1 MRRRKR
7 RILAAGM
14 VVVITCSSYG
24 SVPRVYANS
33 NFYQIREIESL
44 SEQVLYQKVPYG
56 TRYQDLEMPDSID
69 VFVSGGGQNEDVPD
83 AGSDEN
89 VAAFA
94 NRTNDDAVLE
104 KMDSEEKG
112 EKEDTEEKGA
122 GEDGKDKSEGGED
135 LEKAESG
142 SGEQGDSG
150 KDGNSA
156 GNGDSQDE
164 NANPGNDE
172 SDGEGENP
180 DSGENGTDEKGEN
193 SDSGENGTDEK
204 GGNADSGKKESDEK
218 DDSGSSGG
226 NADLNEDGGS
236 SNGKTD
242 EPKEDVKTDEKTEEE
257 IDEKE
262 GFWRKVKVH
271 WVLDA
276 EESQASRYDGENP
289 GIYLFRAELKSSNYE
304 VDEDELPVIQITV
317 LEEEQA
323 KTMLEFAPLEE
334 SIADQIL
341 PLGSKESDIQFP
353 ETLTARETTGEET
366 TERTL
371 AGITWKLDAENSD
384 YSEFQG
390 GLAPED
396 YFDRFDEDGE
406 PEETEEKTWEGYD
419 KANEEYNGAI
429 YTYVPV
435 IAESEEIPEDT
446 DLPEIHVQVGDA
458 GIALYSGGIEGQGTE
473 ENPWQVKDEKDW
485 ETITTSRLYCNSGNL
500 QGCIRLEGKID
511 FSKIKEE
518 SRKIALKLNGKT
530 FDGNGYP
537 IENLTKPL
545 FSVAKGTVKNL
556 VLPDVE
562 IDGNGNQ
569 GAIAQTVGNKATIEK
584 CYISGSITAT
594 GNNNIGAGGLIG
606 AVQTTNGA
614 PLTIENCVVNANIT
628 GKGSSLAGGLIGSVS
643 QNDVVTIK
651 KCIAMGSVSTVEDKG
666 SGGLVGG
673 PGRSVTIKNSA
684 ALQEEV
690 STKSSKY
697 FVDRIFGY
705 DGDYTV
711 HVVGE
716 HNFAYQDM
724 KVKYGNKLLD
734 KPKDELENY
743 GVSVSK
749 TDLLTTDFWEN
760 KIGWGSDTE
769 NWRFDNNQLPTLKMK
784 RRNDNGIKEVN
795 IFSGTDI
802 PEYLEATETKTGSVK
817 SGKTGIAGAEITFKK
832 ERSEK
837 KATTNSD
844 GNFTIDLAA
853 GTYTV
858 TIKKS
863 GYLTWTD
870 SVTISD
876 ADPAALNFTLN
887 ANPVS
892 MPAGQTVTGT
902 FQTTDANSATADGE
916 IALKYAGTGSLQ
928 LDDFILS
935 SEEDGTAYS
944 EVTLLEVNTGNGTGS
959 IKIQFAKSLNLGSTN
974 EKQLYV
980 HYKGSLIGSI
990 TLKKEVNLVRLETP
1004 ADVKWDETVKG
1015 KAVWNQVENA
1025 SGYKVQLYKNGSEQ
1039 GSEVTLGTGAT
1050 SYDFTSQ
1057 IAESGTYTFKVWAT
1071 GDSVYGDSEKETS
1084 GAYVFSEQTL
1094 ADVKT
1099 AAEEALRAM
1108 TVTNETTAGEIL
1120 QVVQNVITNK
1130 KILATWSKP
1139 SPDFQKKRATDGTEP
1154 GVNGSITGTI
1164 FLSYKSRNDT
1174 LETITVD
1181 LSIAAKYAIT
1191 FASGHDDSQ
1200 GDVPKLENVAAGTE
1214 ITLPKNTFKVYGMN
1228 FEGWNDGTTTYASGT
1243 SYIMP
1248 GKNVTF
1254 KAVWNLDKW
1263 NGVTA
1268 TKPEWQDGYYL
1279 ISTGAELAYFR
1290 DTSLSNWKAKLMCD
1304 IDLDNHNFMSI
1315 NNAGAE
1321 FDGCGHTIRGL
1332 HAVSSGAYTGLFK
1345 KTSTTNCTIKNL
1357 TIEDAVIENTST
1369 SSDCEAGIL
1378 MGYAGDSITVENCY
1392 VSGEIVGKNTVRY
1405 AGGLI
1410 GDVHNSGNVSI
1421 RSCYANPQI
1430 IGLTS
1435 NGFAGGLVGWT
1446 GGTTTIE
1453 NSYAVVD
1460 MDVDGG
1466 YDIGG
1471 LVGCGSDSKV
1481 TISHSYAAGEALTKN
1496 PTGAA
1501 VAGISNN
1508 GSISSCV
1515 SIFPEMRSLNR
1526 IGGKTGTYQG
1536 NYGFAGT
1543 VARKPDGTILTPA
1556 ADAIGAD
1563 KPYGADASAAQ
1574 LESKTFYEGLG
1585 WDFESVWTMGT
1596 SNGYAFPILKNQTLF
1611 PSLHLDL
1618 TPSVRSITL
1627 DKTSAKIYPKGS
1639 VQLTATVNAVNGA
1652 SRAVTWTSS
1661 KPQEVAV
1668 EDGLVVASEDAEGT
1682 YMITVASEDN
1692 PAVYDNCEVTV
1703 DTEMHKV
1710 VVERNSGN
1718 SPDAEATAYGSL
1730 KDAVSGDNPIDIQGD
1745 PKGTF
1750 TFSQKAGNE
1759 IYLAFKN
1766 LAQSDKVSTVL
1777 FTDEN
1782 GTCVNAKLCNLNPTV
1797 YCFTMPCSDTS
1808 VKVTYAENLN
1818 AYQYTWFVGQEWSTT
1833 GKDTVTYETTE
1844 WRANNIGSLKVTGI
1858 INGKKFKGFNI
1869 KSMSRY
1875 QQEPIEPHQVE
1886 SSSALNANG
1895 DYCIKD
1901 DDETGLPT
1909 LYIYLEGPGMVTVDI
1924 EVEDD
1929 ENAEYTLT
1937 QKPGNKSYY
1946 TLNKDK
1952 ANAGETITATLTQ
1965 AGVNQM
1971 KTTPNQNAIFTYSGG
1986 FHILLFAP
1994 KFTESDGVWTAS
2006 FKMPKTDIETDVIFG
2021 EKQKVVLSGDDREA
2035 DYDGTPKSV
2044 NEWIRAEAGGTNI
2057 SEVLQ
2062 DKYEVQYEGVGE
2074 TTYSKTTPPTNAGT
2088 YSCTVK
2094 IPESNVSYTAAPVT
2108 VRLTIKKSTPKT
2120 PKAPLAAARTE
2131 DSVRLEAPSVFA
2143 DGTAILAGYHLEYCV
2158 EQGEWQDSPVF
2169 DGLTPGTP
2177 YHFYVRI
2184 KADENTEASA
2194 ASEAVTIR
2202 TKTAVASETSVSYD
2216 YKAETIQFAE
2226 TAYEMNTDPA
2236 FGASTSLSA
2245 GGSITALIGKTVY
2258 IRVKATAEDPAGPVV
2273 AVTVPVRPQAPASAE
2288 AEQITSDS
2296 IALKDEG
2303 SAYEY
2308 RLGEQGSWQSA
2319 PYFGGL
2325 SADTE
2330 YRIYRRLA
2338 ATDTAFASETSEVLV
2353 LRTLEAGKTDPANPN
2368 PSTPGN
2374 PQGTTTSSRDR
2385 STSTWVKESAGW
2397 RYRLSNGTYLSGSL
2411 VLDPATGRQV
2421 EQVVWKQLRGAWWAF
2436 GADGYIRTGWVYDYS
2451 AGKWY
2456 YVDENTGMRTGWYLD
2471 PQDSRW
2477 YYLDPATGE
2486 MLTEWQLIPDLGYV
2500 YLNPYAP
2507 QPTWTYDEEL
2517 KTWVYMEG
2525 AGRPYGSLY
2534 MAEWTPDGYY
2544 VNADGVWEPVR

>member
-1 MRRRKR
+1 
-7 RILAAGM
+7 
-14 VVVITCSSYG
+14 
-24 SVPRVYANS
+24 
-33 NFYQIREIESL
+33 
-44 SEQVLYQKVPYG
+44 
-56 TRYQDLEMPDSID
+56 MP
-69 VFVSGGGQNEDVPD
+69 G

-94 NRTNDDAVLE
+94 NRTNDDAMLE

-112 EKEDTEEKGA
+112 EKEDTEGKDAE
-122 GEDGKDKSEGGED
+122 EDGKDKSEGGED

-164 NANPGNDE
+164 NANPGNGE
-172 SDGEGENP
+172 SDG
-180 DSGENGTDEKGEN
+180 KGED
-193 SDSGENGTDEK
+193 SDPGENGTDEK
-204 GGNADSGKKESDEK
+204 GGNSDSGKNESDEK
-218 DDSGSSGG
+218 DDSGKTDSGSSGG

-262 GFWRKVKVH
+262 GFWRKVKVR

-317 LEEEQA
+317 LEKEQA
-323 KTMLEFAPLEE
+323 KTTLEFAPLEE
-334 SIADQIL
+334 SITDQIL

-353 ETLTARETTGEET
+353 ETLTVRETTGEET

-371 AGITWKLDAENSD
+371 PGITWKLDAENSD

-419 KANEEYNGAI
+419 KANEEYNGTI

-435 IAESEEIPEDT
+435 IPESEEIPEDT

-458 GIALYSGGIEGQGTE
+458 GIALYSGRIEGQGKE
-473 ENPWQVKDEKDW
+473 ENPWQVKDEEDW
-485 ETITTSRLYCNSGNL
+485 ETITTSPRYCKSGNL

-518 SRKIALKLNGKT
+518 SRKISLKLNGKT

-545 FSVAKGTVKNL
+545 FSVANGTVKNL
-556 VLPDVE
+556 ILPDVE

-569 GAIAQTVGNKATIEK
+569 GAIAQTVGDKATIEN
-584 CYISGSITAT
+584 CYISGSIKAT
-594 GNNNIGAGGLIG
+594 GSNNGAAGGLIG
-606 AVQTTNGA
+606 AAQNAQGA
-614 PLTIENCVVNANIT
+614 LLTIENCVVNANIT
-628 GKGSSLAGGLIGSVS
+628 SEGKFLAGGLIGSV
-643 QNDVVTIK
+643 NNNNAVTIE
-651 KCIAMGSVSTVEDKG
+651 KCIAMGTVSNEKG
-666 SGGLVGG
+666 QGAGGLVGG
-673 PGRSVTIKNSA
+673 SGRKVTIKNSA

-690 STKSSKY
+690 STKGSKY
-697 FVDRIFGY
+697 YVDRIFGY
-705 DGDYTV
+705 ADYDNV
-711 HVVGE
+711 YVVGKQ
-716 HNFAYQDM
+716 NFAYQDM
-724 KVKYGNKLLD
+724 RVKCDGKLLD
-734 KPKDELENY
+734 KDNDKNKDWPKLHRGER
-743 GVSVSK
+743 VSK
-749 TDLLTTDFWEN
+749 TDLLTTDFWKN

-769 NWRFDNNQLPTLKMK
+769 NWEFVDKQLPTLKMK
-784 RRNDNGIKEVN
+784 RSNDNGNEEEVN

-817 SGKTGIAGAEITFKK
+817 SGGTGIEGAEISFKK
-832 ERSEK
+832 GSSEK
-837 KATTNSD
+837 KATTGPD
-844 GNFTIDLAA
+844 GTFSIELAD

-858 TIKKS
+858 TIKKT

-876 ADPAALNFTLN
+876 ANSGALNFTLK

-892 MPAGQTVTGT
+892 MLEGQTVTGT
-902 FQTTDANSATADGE
+902 FQTTDAETVTADGK
-916 IALKYAGTGSLQ
+916 IALTYTGNENLKAE
-928 LDDFILS
+928 DFKLS
-935 SEEDGTAYS
+935 SEKDGTAYDRITILGVDNR
-944 EVTLLEVNTGNGTGS
+944 ENGWGIT
-959 IKIQFAKSLNLGSTN
+959 IQFAKSLDLGSAN

-990 TLKKEVNLVRLETP
+990 TLKKQVNLVKLAMPVNVR
-1004 ADVKWDETVKG
+1004 WDETVKG
-1015 KAVWNQVENA
+1015 KAVWSPVENA
-1025 SGYKVQLYKNGSEQ
+1025 SGYKVQLYKDGLAL
-1039 GSEVTLGTGAT
+1039 GDEVTLGANAA
-1050 SYDFTSQ
+1050 SHDFTSQ

-1071 GDSVYGDSEKETS
+1071 GNSVYGDSEKATS
-1084 GAYVFSEQTL
+1084 EEYVFSEQTL
-1094 ADVKT
+1094 ADVKK
-1099 AAEEALRAM
+1099 AAQAALQAM
-1108 TVTNETTAGEIL
+1108 TVTNETTTAEIL
-1120 QVVQNVITNK
+1120 QVVRNVITNK

-1139 SPDFQKKRATDGTEP
+1139 SDFQKKQATDETEP

-1164 FLSYKSRNDT
+1164 FLGYKSRNDT
-1174 LETITVD
+1174 LETIKVD
-1181 LSIAAKYAIT
+1181 LSIAAKYKIT
-1191 FASGHDDSQ
+1191 FTSGRKDSQ
-1200 GDVPKLENVAAGTE
+1200 GNAPTLENAAAGTV
-1214 ITLPKNTFKVYGMN
+1214 ITLPDNKFKVYGMN
-1228 FEGWNDGTTTYASGT
+1228 FEGWSDGTTTYASGA

-1248 GKNVTF
+1248 GKNVAF

-1263 NGVTA
+1263 DGVTA
-1268 TKPEWQDGYYL
+1268 TEPECQGGYYL

-1290 DTSLSNWKAKLMCD
+1290 DTPLSNWKAKLMCD

-1410 GDVHNSGNVSI
+1410 GDVHSSGNVSI

-1430 IGLTS
+1430 IGITS
-1435 NGFAGGLVGWT
+1435 NGFVGGLVGWT

-1460 MDVDGG
+1460 MDVDRG

-1481 TISHSYAAGEALTKN
+1481 KISHSYAAGEALTKS

-1526 IGGKTGTYQG
+1526 IGGTSGKYTN

-1543 VARKPDGTILTPA
+1543 VARKSDGTILTPA
-1556 ADAIGAD
+1556 PDTIGAD
-1563 KPYGADASAAQ
+1563 KLYGADATAAE
-1574 LESKTFYEGLG
+1574 LKDPEFYKGLG
-1585 WDFESVWTMGT
+1585 WDFGSVWTMGT
-1596 SNGYAFPILKNQTLF
+1596 SNGYAFPVLKNQTLL

-1639 VQLTATVNAVNGA
+1639 VQLTATVDAVNGA
-1652 SRAVTWTSS
+1652 SRAVTWTSNN
-1661 KPQEVAV
+1661 PQKVAV
-1668 EDGLVVASEDAEGT
+1668 KDGLVVASEDAEGIYT
-1682 YMITVASEDN
+1682 ITAASVDD
-1692 PAVYDNCEVTV
+1692 PVVCDVCYVTV
-1703 DTEMHKV
+1703 DTERHKV

-1718 SPDAEATAYGSL
+1718 SPDAEATAYASL
-1730 KDAVSGDNPIDIQGD
+1730 EDAVNGTNPIDIQEGD
-1745 PKGTF
+1745 SKGTF
-1750 TFSQKAGNE
+1750 TFLRKAGNE

-1766 LAQSDKVSTVL
+1766 LEQSDKVSTVL

-1808 VKVTYAENLN
+1808 VKVTYAENMN

-1833 GKDTVTYETTE
+1833 GKDTVAYETTE

-1875 QQEPIEPHQVE
+1875 QQGVIKPHQVE

-1901 DDETGLPT
+1901 DDETGLPI
-1909 LYIYLEGPGMVTVDI
+1909 LYIYLEGPGMVSVDI

-1946 TLNKDK
+1946 TLNMDK
-1952 ANAGETITATLTQ
+1952 AKAGKTITATLTPE
-1965 AGVNQM
+1965 GVDQM
-1971 KTTPNQNAIFTYSGG
+1971 KKTPNQNAIFTCSGG
-1986 FHILLFAP
+1986 LHILLFAP
-1994 KFTESDGVWTAS
+1994 KFTESNGEWTAS
-2006 FKMPKTDIETDVIFG
+2006 FEMPKTNIETDVIFG

-2062 DKYEVQYEGVGE
+2062 DEYEVQYEGVGE

-2088 YSCTVK
+2088 YSCIVK

-2131 DSVRLEAPSVFA
+2131 DSVTLEASSVFA
-2143 DGTAILAGYHLEYCV
+2143 DGTAIPAGYHLEYCA

-2202 TKTAVASETSVSYD
+2202 TKTAVASEASVSYD

-2245 GGSITALIGKTVY
+2245 GGSIAALIGKTVY

-2353 LRTLEAGKTDPANPN
+2353 LRTLEAGKTDPVNPN
-2368 PSTPGN
+2368 PDN
-2374 PQGTTTSSRDR
+2374 PQGTATSGRDR

-2397 RYRLSNGTYLSGSL
+2397 RYRLSNGTYLSGSS

-2471 PQDSRW
+2471 PQDGRW

-2544 VNADGVWEPVR
+2544 VNADGVWEPAR

>member
-24 SVPRVYANS
+24 SVPRVYANT

-69 VFVSGGGQNEDVPD
+69 VFVSGGGQTEDVPD

-104 KMDSEEKG
+104 KTDSEENG
-112 EKEDTEEKGA
+112 EKEDTEGKDTEGKDA
-122 GEDGKDKSEGGED
+122 GENSKDKSEGGEG

-156 GNGDSQDE
+156 ENGDSQDE
-164 NANPGNDE
+164 NANPGN
-172 SDGEGENP
+172 G
-180 DSGENGTDEKGEN
+180 
-193 SDSGENGTDEK
+193 
-204 GGNADSGKKESDEK
+204 ESDEK
-218 DDSGSSGG
+218 DDSGKTDSGSSGG
-226 NADLNEDGGS
+226 NADLNEEGSS

-242 EPKEDVKTDEKTEEE
+242 EPREDVKTDEKTEEE

-262 GFWRKVKVH
+262 GFWRKVKVR

-323 KTMLEFAPLEE
+323 KTTLEFAPLEE
-334 SIADQIL
+334 SITDQIL

-353 ETLTARETTGEET
+353 ETLTVRETMGEET

-371 AGITWKLDAENSD
+371 SGITWKLDAENSD

-429 YTYVPV
+429 YTYIPV
-435 IAESEEIPEDT
+435 IPESEEIPEDT
-446 DLPEIHVQVGDA
+446 ALPEIHVQVGDA
-458 GIALYSGGIEGQGTE
+458 GIALYSGRIEGQGTK
-473 ENPWQVKDEKDW
+473 ENPWQVKNEEDW
-485 ETITTSRLYCNSGNL
+485 ETITTSRPYCNSGNL

-511 FSKIKEE
+511 FNQIKKE
-518 SRKIALKLNGKT
+518 SRKISLKLNGNI

-537 IENLTKPL
+537 IENLTQPL
-545 FSVAKGTVKNL
+545 FEIANGTVKNL
-556 VLPDVE
+556 ILPDVE

-569 GAIAQTVGNKATIEK
+569 GAIAQTVGDKATIEN
-584 CYISGSITAT
+584 CYINGSITAT
-594 GNNNIGAGGLIG
+594 GINYSGAGGLIG
-606 AVQTTNGA
+606 AVQTSNGA
-614 PLTIENCVVNANIT
+614 SLTIENCVVNANIT
-628 GKGSSLAGGLIGSVS
+628 GKKTSLAGGLIGSVS
-643 QNDVVTIK
+643 KNNVVTIE
-651 KCIAMGSVSTVEDKG
+651 KCIAMGNVSTVEDTG

-673 PGRSVTIKNSA
+673 QGRTVTIKNSA
-684 ALQEEV
+684 ALQEEI

-697 FVDRIFGY
+697 CVDRIFGY
-705 DGDYTV
+705 AKDYGV
-711 HVVGE
+711 HVADGP
-716 HNFAYQDM
+716 NFAYQDM
-724 KVKYGNKLLD
+724 RVKCGETLLNKDND
-734 KPKDELENY
+734 KDLPELHRGE
-743 GVSVSK
+743 SVSK
-749 TDLLTTDFWEN
+749 TDLLTANFWEN
-760 KIGWGSDTE
+760 TIGWGDDS
-769 NWRFDNNQLPTLKMK
+769 NWVIKKGQLPTLQITGS
-784 RRNDNGIKEVN
+784 DNKERV

-802 PEYLEATETKTGSVK
+802 PDYLEATETKTGSVK
-817 SGKTGIAGAEITFKK
+817 SGETGIADAEITFKK
-832 ERSEK
+832 GSSEK
-837 KATTNSD
+837 KVATDSN
-844 GNFTIDLAA
+844 GNFSIELAN
-853 GTYTV
+853 GDYNV
-858 TIKKS
+858 TIKKT
-863 GYLTWTD
+863 GYITVRTT
-870 SVTISD
+870 VTISD
-876 ADPAALNFTLN
+876 ADPEALNFTMET
-887 ANPVS
+887 NPVS
-892 MPAGQTVTGT
+892 MPSGQTVTGT
-902 FQTTDANSATADGE
+902 FQTTDADTVTADGK
-916 IALKYAGTGSLQ
+916 ITLTYTGKEDL
-928 LDDFILS
+928 LAKDFKLS
-935 SEEDGTAYS
+935 SEEDGTAYDG
-944 EVTLLEVNTGNGTGS
+944 VTLLEVNTENGTSS
-959 IKIQFAKSLNLGSTN
+959 IKIQFAKSLALGSTN
-974 EKQLYV
+974 KIQLYV
-980 HYKGSLIGSI
+980 RYKGSSIGSI
-990 TLKKEVNLVRLETP
+990 VLKKEIKLVQLAKP
-1004 ADVKWDETVKG
+1004 ADVSWDETVKG
-1015 KAVWNQVENA
+1015 KAVWSRVTNA
-1025 SGYKVQLYKNGSEQ
+1025 SGYKVQLYKDGSAL
-1039 GSEVTLGTGAT
+1039 GNPVTLGADAAGH
-1050 SYDFTSQ
+1050 DFTAQ
-1057 IAESGTYTFKVWAT
+1057 IAEGGTYTFGVRAT
-1071 GDSVYGDSEKETS
+1071 GDGLTYGDSEEEKS
-1084 GAYVFSEQTL
+1084 GTYVFSEQTL
-1094 ADVKT
+1094 ENVKT
-1099 AAEEALRAM
+1099 EAQAALQAM
-1108 TVTNETTAGEIL
+1108 TVTNETTADEIL
-1120 QVVQNVITNK
+1120 QVVRNVITNK
-1130 KILATWSKP
+1130 KIQATWSKP
-1139 SPDFQKKRATDGTEP
+1139 SDFQKKQATDRTEP

-1174 LETITVD
+1174 LETIKVD
-1181 LSIAAKYAIT
+1181 LSIAAKYKIT
-1191 FASGHDDSQ
+1191 FTSGREDFQ
-1200 GDVPKLENVAAGTE
+1200 GNAPTLKMKNAAAGTV
-1214 ITLPKNTFKVYGMN
+1214 ITLPDNRFKVYGMN
-1228 FEGWNDGTTTYASGT
+1228 FEGWSDGTTTYASGA
-1243 SYIMP
+1243 SYTMP
-1248 GKNVTF
+1248 GKNVAF

-1268 TKPEWQDGYYL
+1268 TEPECQDGYYL

-1304 IDLDNHNFMSI
+1304 IDLDNHDFMSI

-1321 FDGCGHTIRGL
+1321 FDGCGHTIRRL

-1345 KTSTTNCTIKNL
+1345 KTSTNNCTIKNL

-1392 VSGEIVGKNTVRY
+1392 VSGKIVGKNAVRY

-1410 GDVHNSGNVSI
+1410 GCVNRYGNVSI

-1430 IGLTS
+1430 IGITS
-1435 NGFAGGLVGWT
+1435 NGFAGGLVGWI

-1460 MDVDGG
+1460 MDVDSG

-1471 LVGCGSDSKV
+1471 LVGSGNV
-1481 TISHSYAAGEALTKN
+1481 TISHSYATGEALTAGSN
-1496 PTGAA
+1496 
-1501 VAGISNN
+1501 VAGISDN
-1508 GSISSCV
+1508 GTISSCV

-1526 IGGKTGTYQG
+1526 IGGTSGKYTN

-1543 VARKPDGTILTPA
+1543 VARKSDGTILTPA
-1556 ADAIGAD
+1556 ADAIGAG

-1585 WDFESVWTMGT
+1585 WDFGSVWTMGT
-1596 SNGYAFPILKNQTLF
+1596 SNGYAFPVLKNQTLL
-1611 PSLHLDL
+1611 PSLHLNL
-1618 TPSVRSITL
+1618 TPSVRSVTL

-1661 KPQEVAV
+1661 NPQKVAV
-1668 EDGLVVASEDAEGT
+1668 QDGLVVASEDAKGT
-1682 YMITVASEDN
+1682 YMITAASEDN

-1710 VVERNSGN
+1710 EVERNSGN

-1730 KDAVSGDNPIDIQGD
+1730 EDAVSGANPIDIQGD

-1750 TFSQKAGNE
+1750 TFSRKAGNE

-1782 GTCVNAKLCNLNPTV
+1782 GTGVNAKLCHLNPTV

-1808 VKVTYAENLN
+1808 VKVAYAENMN

-1833 GKDTVTYETTE
+1833 GKDTVAYKTTE

-1875 QQEPIEPHQVE
+1875 QQGVIKPHQVE

-1901 DDETGLPT
+1901 DETGLPT
-1909 LYIYLEGPGMVTVDI
+1909 LYIYLDGPGMVAVDI

-1937 QKPGNKSYY
+1937 QKSGNKSYY
-1946 TLNKDK
+1946 TLNMNT
-1952 ANAGETITATLTQ
+1952 AEAGETITATLTQ
-1965 AGVNQM
+1965 AGVDQM
-1971 KTTPNQNAIFTYSGG
+1971 KKTPNQNAIFTYSGG
-1986 FHILLFAP
+1986 LHILLFAP

-2006 FKMPKTDIETDVIFG
+2006 FEMPKTDIETDVIFG
-2021 EKQKVVLSGDDREA
+2021 EKQKVVLSGDDRET
-2035 DYDGTPKSV
+2035 DYDGTSKSV

-2062 DKYEVQYEGVGE
+2062 DEYEVQYEGVGE
-2074 TTYSKTTPPTNAGT
+2074 TIYSSTIPPTNAGT
-2088 YSCTVK
+2088 YSCIVK
-2094 IPESNVSYTAAPVT
+2094 IPESNVSYTADPVA

-2120 PKAPLAAARTE
+2120 PKAPLAAARNE
-2131 DSVRLEAPSVFA
+2131 DSVTLEAPSVFA
-2143 DGTAILAGYHLEYCV
+2143 DETTIPAGYHLEYSV
-2158 EQGEWQDSPVF
+2158 EQGEWQDSPLF

-2202 TKTAVASETSVSYD
+2202 TKTAVASEASVSYD
-2216 YKAETIQFAE
+2216 YKAETIRFAE

-2245 GGSITALIGKTVY
+2245 GGSITAWIGKTVY

-2273 AVTVPVRPQAPASAE
+2273 AVTVPVRPQAPVSAE

-2338 ATDTAFASETSEVLV
+2338 ATDTAFASETSEVLA
-2353 LRTLEAGKTDPANPN
+2353 LRTLEAGKTDPVNPN
-2368 PSTPGN
+2368 PGNPDSVTPTPSTPGN
-2374 PQGTTTSSRDR
+2374 PQGTATSGRDR
-2385 STSTWVKESAGW
+2385 STSTWVKESSGW

-2411 VLDPATGRQV
+2411 VLDPVTGRQV

-2471 PQDSRW
+2471 PQDGRW
-2477 YYLDPATGE
+2477 YYLDPVTGE

-2507 QPTWTYDEEL
+2507 QPTWAYDEAL

-2544 VNADGVWEPVR
+2544 VNADGVWEPAR